1 MADLMEDAD
10 YDSNGALA
18 CLLIETRE
26 ELDNLCNMYNPPI
39 FDSDAT
45 LEIGFQYSGEQLPT
59 LPFTCVAIESTRDN
73 PYPVLQGWMPYVTTA
88 FLRNVSLAG
97 LTNVFPRIQELHL
110 SYINVDRSFAEAF
123 PGRLISVYQGTI
135 DLGKSRVSKLD
146 LRNSTTCISV
156 SPNLLRLRMISSNV
170 VVFGKSLELR
180 VIGESASISMSL
192 KACKFIGLI
201 NSTLQLSCQIE
212 CQSVCVENSAVEKP
226 IVCKTFYVENSIAK
240 FICSTTRLPVH
251 VPEKGAWKYE
261 NRILT
266 AVEPSDQIG
275 VVDKIYD
282 DSE

>member
-1 MADLMEDAD
+1 MADLMEEAD

-45 LEIGFQYSGEQLPT
+45 LEIGFQYAGEQLPT
-59 LPFTCVAIESTRDN
+59 LPFTCVAIEGGGNTF
-73 PYPVLQGWMPYVTTA
+73 PVLQGWMPYVTTA

-97 LTNVFPRIQELHL
+97 LPNVFPQIQELHV
-110 SYINVDRSFAEAF
+110 SYINVNRSAAEAF
-123 PGRLISVYQGTI
+123 QGRVLSVYQGTV

-156 SPNLLRLRMISSNV
+156 TPNLLRLRMISSNV
-170 VVFGKSLELR
+170 VVFGKSPELR
-180 VIGESASISMSL
+180 VIGESASVSISL
-192 KACKFIGLI
+192 KTCKFIGLT
-201 NSTLQLSCQIE
+201 NSTLQLSYQIE
-212 CQSVCVENSAVEKP
+212 CQSACVENSAVEKP
-226 IVCKTFYVENSIAK
+226 IVCKTFYVENSTAK
-240 FICSTTRLPVH
+240 FICSETRLPVH
-251 VPEKGAWKYE
+251 IPGKGAWKYE

-282 DSE
+282 SSE